1 MNMEDKKT
9 ILNQV
14 EEYLA
19 NVKTGTI
26 VTTSS
31 LKKNLSHLYGSPEN
45 SFIPSDY
52 CYNSYCI
59 GSQWDKE
66 QVFLFEKLDK
76 RGEYKYLGKNYPYTG
91 KTFDK
96 NNNLFGTWENGIF
109 TKATNNS
116 NLKNEFILWLS
127 KQTNSRGKSY
137 SKQSIDIIVKTYEK
151 CIQYLNIGNAKFNNI
166 FEYKTLNEF
175 LIVYGEIKESPY
187 FGLRTDSTNGNFYTE
202 HARYIEFY
210 KTFLEQ
216 RSSINDKYDVLQMN
230 YNKEDEMNFNELEV
244 QDEIVQDYENDDEM
258 FEDETECESTEK
270 ELDDLKVVSRNINI
284 EIESLK
290 NKRDRNQLILQ
301 PEYQRKYVWEKSK
314 ASNLIGSIL
323 LNIPIPPVFISNE
336 NDRWEVID
344 GQQRLTSIFNYIED
358 KFPNK
363 NSDGYSDFKLT
374 NLKGLPNEFSNKK
387 FKDLPQK
394 YQNYILSK
402 EIPVI
407 VIEGSTN
414 KEIKFEMFK
423 RLNTGMTK
431 LNNQELRNCLYRG
444 PYNDFIK
451 RMAKYEPFRK
461 IISMPKYEN
470 KMIYEE
476 LILSYFTFLD
486 MNYQLYKGG
495 LIKLMNKNMEKNRY
509 IDEKYLKE
517 KEDKFKKSVDI
528 IKMMFEDGQAFRI
541 FSFDKKTN
549 TCGFN
554 NAKINQGLFL
564 ILMYWFSMYEKNQI
578 VPYIDILREELL
590 NLQIHDNEFI
600 DSLTGG
606 ATNSPEK
613 VMRKFD
619 IWGKTVRNILDLP
632 KNEPRCF
639 SYELKQQLFNQ
650 NPTCAICGNKINSI
664 DDADVDHITCYSKGG
679 LTIPENARLAHR
691 YCNQQ
696 RGNRN

>member
-1 MNMEDKKT
+1 M
-9 ILNQV
+9 
-14 EEYLA
+14 
-19 NVKTGTI
+19 
-26 VTTSS
+26 
-31 LKKNLSHLYGSPEN
+31 
-45 SFIPSDY
+45 
-52 CYNSYCI
+52 
-59 GSQWDKE
+59 
-66 QVFLFEKLDK
+66 
-76 RGEYKYLGKNYPYTG
+76 
-91 KTFDK
+91 
-96 NNNLFGTWENGIF
+96 
-109 TKATNNS
+109 
-116 NLKNEFILWLS
+116 NLKDKFRLWLS
-127 KQTNSRGKSY
+127 KQPNKRGNYYKQ
-137 SKQSIDIIVKTYEK
+137 QSIDIIVRTYEN
-151 CIQYLNIGNAKFNNI
+151 CIQYLNIENVKFKSL
-166 FEYKTLNEF
+166 FEYTTLDEF
-175 LIVYGEIKESPY
+175 LTIYNKIKESPY
-187 FGLRTDSTNGNFYTE
+187 FGLRTNKPNGNFYTE
-202 HARYIEFY
+202 HAKYIELY
-210 KTFLEQ
+210 KIFLEQ
-216 RSSINDKYDVLQMN
+216 KEVTDNKNVTLQAN
-230 YNKEDEMNFNELEV
+230 YNKEDKMNFNKIEI
-244 QDEIVQDYENDDEM
+244 QDENIQNYENIDEM

-270 ELDDLKVVSRNINI
+270 ELEELKVVSRNINI

-323 LNIPIPPVFISNE
+323 LNIPIPPIFISNE

-363 NSDGYSDFKLT
+363 NSSGYSDFRLT
-374 NLKGLPNEFSNKK
+374 NLKGLPKEFSNKK

-461 IISMPKYEN
+461 IINMPKYEN

-541 FSFDKKTN
+541 FGFDKKTN
-549 TCGFN
+549 TYAFSN
-554 NAKINQGLFL
+554 TKINQGLFL
-564 ILMYWFSMYEKNQI
+564 ILMYWFSIYEKNQI
-578 VPYIDILREELL
+578 IPYIDILREELL
-590 NLQIHDNEFI
+590 NLQIHNDGFI

-606 ATNSPEK
+606 GTNSSEK

-619 IWGKTVRNILDLP
+619 IWGKTVKDILDLP
-632 KNEPRCF
+632 KNEPRLF
-639 SYELKQQLFNQ
+639 SYELKQQLFNE
-650 NPTCAICGNKINSI
+650 NPTCAICGNKIHNI
-664 DDADVDHITCYSKGG
+664 DDADVDHIICYSKGG
-679 LTIPENARLAHR
+679 ATIPENARLTHR

-696 RGNRN
+696 RGNRY